1 MGKISTN
8 QWKHDKKFNR
18 RILKLSL
25 LTRLTC
31 LIQISCLPSN
41 WNLDKI
47 FALAGELDQVH
58 MAKKLFAIF
67 LHSKR

>member
-18 RILKLSL
+18 RILK
-25 LTRLTC
+25 
-31 LIQISCLPSN
+31 ISFLPSN

-47 FALAGELDQVH
+47 ALAGELGQVL
-58 MAKKLFAIF
+58 MSKKKKFPIFTHAGRWLF
-67 LHSKR
+67 LLLNL